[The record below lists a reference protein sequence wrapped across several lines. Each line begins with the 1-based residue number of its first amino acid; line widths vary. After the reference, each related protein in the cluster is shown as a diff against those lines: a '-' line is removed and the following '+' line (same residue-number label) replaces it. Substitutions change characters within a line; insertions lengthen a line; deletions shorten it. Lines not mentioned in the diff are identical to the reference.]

1 MRAASQAAGM
11 RYARWFAAAI
21 ILGVG
26 VAAFRLSYSTLED
39 LAVLAHIPARDAWLF
54 PLIVDGTILL
64 ATAGVLV
71 CPGKERRFFLS
82 VLVVGSAVSVAGNSL
97 HAVAGGQPL
106 PAWASALVAAIAPV
120 SLLADTHG
128 LALLF
133 RVSQRKPESAPVSEV
148 APVEVEQEH
157 PEPAVVADSAGEP
170 EQVKADLAPVKPRRR
185 AKARRDPAVVA
196 RAAALRAE
204 GNSYADIAAVLGVSA
219 KTAAAYV
226 AKSKQESEQQAAEM
240 VAPAP
245 VEPRAEVPA
254 VRPVRSVRPVQ
265 HMLPIAVPVGS

>member
-1 MRAASQAAGM
+1 MRAAGQAAGM

-71 CPGKERRFFLS
+71 CPGRERRFFLS

-97 HAVAGGQPL
+97 HAVANGQPL

-133 RVSQRKPESAPVSEV
+133 RAAQRNSSDEGSSFAAPAPAEPPAEPEAEAEAAPVMAVVPEPEPEPEPEREPMPAS
-148 APVEVEQEH
+148 VEV
-157 PEPAVVADSAGEP
+157 PRPVA
-170 EQVKADLAPVKPRRR
+170 APVK
-185 AKARRDPAVVA
+185 
-196 RAAALRAE
+196 
-204 GNSYADIAAVLGVSA
+204 
-219 KTAAAYV
+219 
-226 AKSKQESEQQAAEM
+226 
-240 VAPAP
+240 
-245 VEPRAEVPA
+245 
-254 VRPVRSVRPVQ
+254 RPVRSSRPVQ
-265 HMLPIAVPVGS
+265 DMLPIALPIGS

>member
-1 MRAASQAAGM
+1 MRAAGQAAGM

-71 CPGKERRFFLS
+71 CPGRERRFFLS

-133 RVSQRKPESAPVSEV
+133 RVSQRKPEPVVEV
-148 APVEVEQEH
+148 ASVEVEPEH
-157 PEPAVVADSAGEP
+157 REPAAVADSREP
-170 EQVKADLAPVKPRRR
+170 ESVKAVDPAPVKPRQR
-185 AKARRDPAVVA
+185 ARARRDPEAVA

-204 GNSYADIAAVLGVSA
+204 GASYADIAAALGVSA

-226 AKSKQESEQQAAEM
+226 AKSKRESEQQAAEM

-245 VEPRAEVPA
+245 VEPRAETPA
-254 VRPVRSVRPVQ
+254 VLPVRSVRPVQ